1 MKSNIIKR
9 LRLLIFTWSLGYI
22 LMVTRPLETILCR
35 RFGCLCK
42 GALNYTKG
50 FLITNLKSGSNILHV
65 TVLHTKPNIRY
76 DSDI

>member
-1 MKSNIIKR
+1 
-9 LRLLIFTWSLGYI
+9 
-22 LMVTRPLETILCR
+22 MVTRPLETILCG

-65 TVLHTKPNIRY
+65 TVLHAKPNIRY
-76 DSDI
+76 DPDI